1 MKPVAND
8 CVTKLVN
15 DPISFAM
22 VMDEDRIE
30 DVIVK
35 FVSVLIKRK
44 RHRGGK
50 N

>member
-8 CVTKLVN
+8 CVMKLIN

-44 RHRGGK
+44 RHRGGQ